1 MGKQISRCADNTRRL
16 QKTTECCRR
25 VRECIKESLITY
37 LDSWEYWCVAWRG
50 PEHGNSDKKISVD
63 MRKDYKTWISQKIQ
77 KRKVLEELVP
87 LQLGYSKNY
96 TTLVLNYVLKNYKM
110 NAIKYS

>member
-1 MGKQISRCADNTRRL
+1 
-16 QKTTECCRR
+16 
-25 VRECIKESLITY
+25 
-37 LDSWEYWCVAWRG
+37 
-50 PEHGNSDKKISVD
+50 

-96 TTLVLNYVLKNYKM
+96 TTLVLNYILKNYKM